1 MTSLQI
7 EFLSQVRD
15 LVLSSSC
22 LTSFRAILQSLPSS
36 TNTGSMSGTVQLSKR
51 VRSSL
56 LSTFRTDEF
65 KTSMDST
72 VKEPENIEDLPV
84 SSDDDDQPSL
94 SEQPFV
100 DSSDDDVNFGNI
112 KRTHFKWKADCK
124 LATTPGITSGPS
136 STAKEKDSAGL
147 AQHISQQRSTRS
159 SKAQKRLKDDIED
172 ENEDKH
178 DRLMPKKTRTSSD
191 DLAGEVG
198 DHMSSET
205 LLFTKSTASRR
216 YGKNSTSHPKL
227 QTNRYTD
234 WKSPKKEVELKS
246 KYAAIS
252 SSPVSLRGR
261 SQPLKTEGGK
271 MSNPSDDSS
280 SENRSDPPRA
290 LQGRKRKRNPV
301 QRAGKNGTRKA
312 IEFSP
317 EPMSQKPQL
326 KIPDAYNN
334 YAPSAALVDLDNH
347 VDDESTDHERQLD
360 PGMAL
365 CPICDEQVDQELLK
379 QFSNGERMK
388 LVRQVKFCRMHKKSS
403 AQKTWEEKGYPVID
417 WAKLQERVKG
427 HQDFLKSIIMG
438 TGSHFGDILQEN
450 IRTGKAR
457 TLLTTKEYLTPGY
470 YGLRGMSIM
479 TETVTDTF
487 SNLLRKRAPLDTRI
501 SGRGYTGFVQSVLV
515 PELAVKLI
523 QEDLSLGED
532 QARLVMEDS
541 RVVGEILND
550 ERQHSQSHARRQ
562 VDEESQDE
570 QYESSNCGSNDTASV
585 NLEIEQ
591 AADRASD
598 LSSPPF
604 YSQRPTSA
612 RVPEADDSESNESL
626 ASLGAMK
633 TKVPKMPVEKED
645 VTTFPTRASPSK
657 MNTRSSSPAQMEDDD
672 SDDLSSL
679 PSL

>member
-1 MTSLQI
+1 
-7 EFLSQVRD
+7 
-15 LVLSSSC
+15 
-22 LTSFRAILQSLPSS
+22 
-36 TNTGSMSGTVQLSKR
+36 MSGTVQLSKR

-65 KTSMDST
+65 KTSMTST

-84 SSDDDDQPSL
+84 SSSDDDQPSL
-94 SEQPFV
+94 SEQPFI

-112 KRTHFKWKADCK
+112 QRTTFKRKSDSKP
-124 LATTPGITSGPS
+124 ATAPSNTSGPS
-136 STAKEKDSAGL
+136 FAAKEKDSAGL

-159 SKAQKRLKDDIED
+159 SKAKKRSKDDVED
-172 ENEDKH
+172 GNEDKH
-178 DRLMPKKTRTSSD
+178 DLLMSKKTRISSD

-205 LLFTKSTASRR
+205 LLLTKPAASRR

-227 QTNRYTD
+227 QMRRYPD
-234 WKSPKKEVELKS
+234 WNSPKKEVELKN
-246 KYAAIS
+246 KYAAIN
-252 SSPVSLRGR
+252 SSPVSLRGS
-261 SQPLKTEGGK
+261 SQPLKTEGGE
-271 MSNPSDDSS
+271 MSNLSEDSS
-280 SENRSDPPRA
+280 SEGRSDPPRA
-290 LQGRKRKRNPV
+290 LQGRKRKRNPT
-301 QRAGKNGTRKA
+301 QRAGKKGTRKA

-326 KIPDAYNN
+326 KMPDAYNN

-388 LVRQVKFCRMHKKSS
+388 LVRQVKFCRMHKKLS

-417 WAKLQERVKG
+417 WTKLQERVEG
-427 HQDFLKSIIMG
+427 HHDFLKSIIMG

-457 TLLTTKEYLTPGY
+457 TLLTTKDYHTPGY
-470 YGLRGMSIM
+470 YGLRGMSVM

-487 SNLLRKRAPLDTRI
+487 SKLLRKRAPLDTRI

-532 QARLVMEDS
+532 QARLVMKES

-550 ERQHSQSHARRQ
+550 ERRRSQSQARIQ
-562 VDEESQDE
+562 VDEETQDE
-570 QYESSNCGSNDTASV
+570 QDEFSDCGSNDTASV
-585 NLEIEQ
+585 NLEIEL
-591 AADRASD
+591 AADPASD
-598 LSSPPF
+598 LSNSPS

-612 RVPEADDSESNESL
+612 KVPQADDSESNESL
-626 ASLGAMK
+626 ASLGTRK
-633 TKVPKMPVEKED
+633 TKQSKMPVRKED
-645 VTTFPTRASPSK
+645 VTTFSTRASPSK
-657 MNTRSSSPAQMEDDD
+657 MNHKSPAPAQVEDDD

>member
-1 MTSLQI
+1 MK
-7 EFLSQVRD
+7 
-15 LVLSSSC
+15 
-22 LTSFRAILQSLPSS
+22 
-36 TNTGSMSGTVQLSKR
+36 G
-51 VRSSL
+51 
-56 LSTFRTDEF
+56 
-65 KTSMDST
+65 T

-112 KRTHFKWKADCK
+112 QRTTFKRKADSK
-124 LATTPGITSGPS
+124 PATTPGNTSGPLF
-136 STAKEKDSAGL
+136 TAKDKDSAGL
-147 AQHISQQRSTRS
+147 AQHISQQRSTHSSRAKKRS
-159 SKAQKRLKDDIED
+159 KDDVED
-172 ENEDKH
+172 KNEDKGN
-178 DRLMPKKTRTSSD
+178 LLISKKTKTTSD

-205 LLFTKSTASRR
+205 LLLARPAASRR

-227 QTNRYTD
+227 QTRRYTD

-246 KYAAIS
+246 KYAAIN
-252 SSPVSLRGR
+252 SSPVSLRGPSR
-261 SQPLKTEGGK
+261 PLKTEGGE
-271 MSNPSDDSS
+271 MSNVSDESS
-280 SENRSDPPRA
+280 SEVRSDPPRA
-290 LQGRKRKRNPV
+290 LQGRKRRRNPA
-301 QRAGKNGTRKA
+301 QRAGKKGARKA

-326 KIPDAYNN
+326 KMPDAYNT
-334 YAPSAALVDLDNH
+334 YAPSAALVNLDNH

-388 LVRQVKFCRMHKKSS
+388 LVRQVKFCRMHKKLS
-403 AQKTWEEKGYPVID
+403 AQKTWEEKGYPFID
-417 WAKLQERVKG
+417 WAKLQERVEG
-427 HQDFLKSIIMG
+427 HHDFLKSIIMG

-450 IRTGKAR
+450 IRTGQAR
-457 TLLTTKEYLTPGY
+457 TLLTTKDYLTPGY
-470 YGLRGMSIM
+470 YGLRGMSVM

-487 SNLLRKRAPLDTRI
+487 SKLIRKRAPLDKRI

-515 PELAVKLI
+515 PELAVRLI
-523 QEDLSLGED
+523 QEDLSLGAD
-532 QARLVMEDS
+532 QARLVMEES
-541 RVVGEILND
+541 RIVGEILND
-550 ERQHSQSHARRQ
+550 ERRHSQSQARRQ
-562 VDEESQDE
+562 VDEETQDE
-570 QYESSNCGSNDTASV
+570 QDESSNCGSNDTASV
-585 NLEIEQ
+585 NLEIEL

-598 LSSPPF
+598 LSSSPS
-604 YSQRPTSA
+604 YSQRPSA
-612 RVPEADDSESNESL
+612 KVPQADDSESNESL
-626 ASLGAMK
+626 ASLGARK
-633 TKVPKMPVEKED
+633 TKQSKMPAKRED

-657 MNTRSSSPAQMEDDD
+657 MNNKSPAPAQMEDDD